1 MTLLECCLSDVS
13 SDGLAAL
20 KNSEYDLNEKICLDR
35 CGVCYDRPFLIVD
48 GELHTG
54 DSHKEIL
61 NSLESNSQEQEE

>member
-1 MTLLECCLSDVS
+1 MTLLECCLSNVS

-20 KNSEYDLNEKICLDR
+20 KESEYKLNETICLDR

-54 DSHKEIL
+54 ESHQEIL
-61 NSLESNSQEQEE
+61 DSLESDRREQEE